1 MLTDFWQAFW
11 FCVAAMFPIVNPIGH
26 APMFY
31 AMTDGDTDAFRRTM
45 AWKSAM
51 YSTLILIAALFLGN
65 HMLAFFGIDLN
76 DLRIAGGLL
85 VAATA
90 WGMLRNTSKVTPA
103 EHEAACDK
111 EDISLTPLATPI
123 LSGPGAM
130 SLAIGLISYGSSPLD
145 FAGYVV
151 GFFAIGVMIWL
162 SFLFAG
168 PLVRLLGV
176 NGAGAL
182 NRILGFFIMAIGVD
196 LMVDGLR
203 NSFFTK

>member
-196 LMVDGLR
+196 LMVDGLK

>member
-1 MLTDFWQAFW
+1 MLLDFWQAFG

-51 YSTLILIAALFLGN
+51 YSTLILIASLFLGR
-65 HMLAFFGIDLN
+65 HLLAFFGISLD

-90 WGMLRNTSKVTPA
+90 WGMLRNSSKVTPA

-130 SLAIGLISYGSSPLD
+130 SLAIGLISFGSTPMD
-145 FAGYVV
+145 FLGYVG
-151 GFFAIGVMIWL
+151 GFIAIGLMIWL

-196 LMVDGLR
+196 LMVEGLK
-203 NSFFTK
+203 NAFLGK